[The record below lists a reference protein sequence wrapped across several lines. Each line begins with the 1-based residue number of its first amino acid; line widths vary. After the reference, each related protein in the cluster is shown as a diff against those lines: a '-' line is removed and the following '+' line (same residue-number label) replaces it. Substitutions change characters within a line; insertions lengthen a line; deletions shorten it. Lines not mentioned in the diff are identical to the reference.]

1 MEIATYNLAGIQLTA
16 GEGALSGLKE
26 EADRLHIKKP
36 LIVTD
41 EGVRA
46 AGIIE
51 TMAGHLKKK
60 RLPMRFT
67 TE

>member
-41 EGVRA
+41 VES
-46 AGIIE
+46 AGIPS
-51 TMAGHLKKK
+51 AG
-60 RLPMRFT
+60 
-67 TE
+67 